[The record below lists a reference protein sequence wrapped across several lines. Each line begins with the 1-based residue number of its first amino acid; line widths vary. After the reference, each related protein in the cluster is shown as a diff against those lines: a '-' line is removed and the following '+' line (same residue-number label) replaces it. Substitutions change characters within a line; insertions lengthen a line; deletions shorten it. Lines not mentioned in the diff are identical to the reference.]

1 MKRLQ
6 KIYKDDKA
14 YSVRGAALM
23 SLAQD
28 KAPGAADLLEKAL
41 STSSPDEVL
50 QRASLRAMG
59 ALGEDS
65 VAPAL
70 LEWSAPGKPSAL
82 RGIAI
87 SALGR
92 VDLKNHD
99 ITARLISY
107 LNEFSFDIR
116 FASIFALGRRGDPAA
131 VEPLEALL
139 KTGQLSTGVPHAVE
153 ELIAQLKAKGA
164 PRKDTPAA
172 DQKSSDSPAASANN
186 NQAVLDRLDHLEHQ
200 ITDMND
206 RLRRIESSLPGGKS
220 D

>member
-1 MKRLQ
+1 
-6 KIYKDDKA
+6 
-14 YSVRGAALM
+14 M

-50 QRASLRAMG
+50 RRASLRAMG
-59 ALGEDS
+59 ALGDDS
-65 VAPAL
+65 VLPAL

-87 SALGR
+87 GALGR

-107 LNEFSFDIR
+107 LNESSFDIR
-116 FASIFALGRRGDPAA
+116 FASIFALGRRGDPTAI
-131 VEPLEALL
+131 EPLEALL
-139 KTGQLSTGVPHAVE
+139 KTGQLSIGVPHAME
-153 ELIAQLKAKGA
+153 DLIAQLKAKAA
-164 PRKDTPAA
+164 PRKDPPAA
-172 DQKSSDSPAASANN
+172 DQKSSDSPAAAANN
-186 NQAVLDRLDHLEHQ
+186 NQAVLDRLDQLEHQ
-200 ITDMND
+200 ITDMNN